1 MVSKADY
8 LKSTHQTSI
17 NKLSNVEAKTIAEQA
32 YRTMKETKYHPKN
45 PTRIQQIIS
54 HANFLA
60 QQRQIKK
67 RINTVKIVATK
78 RKIIRS
84 TRRK

>member
-32 YRTMKETKYHPKN
+32 YRTMKETKYRPKD
-45 PTRIQQIIS
+45 PKRIQRIIS

-67 RINTVKIVATK
+67 RLDAAKIERLRK
-78 RKIIRS
+78 RS
-84 TRRK
+84 GRR